1 MSFIQTRELTK
12 KYYTYSGW
20 KKEMPVLAVD
30 NISLSIDK
38 DRTIGIVGE
47 SGCGKSTLLRLLL
60 CLEPPTSGSIFHD
73 DKDLTALG
81 DKELKFYRR
90 KVQAVFQDPA
100 SSLNQ
105 RFTVRKIILEPLNNF
120 YPEIPGREKELTAA
134 GILEQVGLQKADMNR
149 FPHELS
155 GGQQRRVAIA
165 RALSIKP
172 QLIVCDEATSGLDVS
187 VQAQILNLLVDL
199 RDTFKINYIFVS
211 HDLAAV
217 RYLCPKVA
225 VMYAGKI
232 VEILSAPTKDS
243 ALHPYTKALL
253 TGEPDFQ
260 GNKGLTVLTGEPP
273 DASKY
278 PSGCRFHPRC
288 PEATRIC
295 KEVNP
300 ELTEISQGHKA
311 ACHKINSQ

>member
-1 MSFIQTRELTK
+1 MSFIKTWELTK
-12 KYYTYSGW
+12 KYYTDSGW
-20 KKEMPVLAVD
+20 KKKMAVLAVD
-30 NISLSIDK
+30 NISFSIDK
-38 DRTIGIVGE
+38 DQTIGIVGE

-60 CLEPPTSGSIFHD
+60 RLEPPTAGKIFHD
-73 DKDLTALG
+73 EKDITVLK

-105 RFTVRKIILEPLNNF
+105 RFTVRKIILEPLNSF
-120 YPEIPGREKELTAA
+120 HPEIPEKEKELTAA

-149 FPHELS
+149 YPHELS

-172 QLIVCDEATSGLDVS
+172 QLIICDEATSGLDVS
-187 VQAQILNLLVDL
+187 VQAQILNLLGDL
-199 RDTFKINYIFVS
+199 RDTLKINYLFVS

-243 ALHPYTKALL
+243 AFHPYTKALMA
-253 TGEPDFQ
+253 GEPDFQ
-260 GNKGLTVLTGEPP
+260 GDKKLTILPGEPP
-273 DASKY
+273 DASRY

-288 PEATRIC
+288 PEVTNIC

-311 ACHKINSQ
+311 ACHKINNQ

>member
-1 MSFIQTRELTK
+1 MSFLETRELTK
-12 KYYTYSGW
+12 KYFTYSGW
-20 KKEMPVLAVD
+20 KKKLPVLAVD
-30 NISLSIDK
+30 KISFSIDENQ
-38 DRTIGIVGE
+38 TIGIVGE
-47 SGCGKSTLLRLLL
+47 SGCGKSTFLRLLL
-60 CLEPPTSGSIFHD
+60 CLEPPTSGRIIQN
-73 DKDLTALG
+73 DKDLTALK
-81 DKELKFYRR
+81 DKDLSFYRR

-105 RFTVRKIILEPLNNF
+105 RFTIKQIILEPLKNF
-120 YPEIPGREKELTAA
+120 HPETTRKEKELIA
-134 GILEQVGLQKADMNR
+134 GEILEQVGLQKADMKR
-149 FPHELS
+149 YPHELS

-187 VQAQILNLLVDL
+187 VQAQILNLLSDL
-199 RDTFKINYIFVS
+199 REEFKINYIFVS

-217 RYLCPKVA
+217 RYLCPQVA

-232 VEILSAPTKDS
+232 VEILSAPTKS
-243 ALHPYTKALL
+243 TSLHPYTKALL
-253 TGEPDFQ
+253 AGEPDFQ
-260 GNKGLTVLTGEPP
+260 GKKELSVLSGEPP

-288 PEATRIC
+288 PEATDIC

-300 ELTEISQGHKA
+300 ALTEIKQGHKA
-311 ACHKINSQ
+311 ACHHINNQ